1 MKQIFTIIMSLQLLL
16 LPIAPAYAKEGEAST
31 ANQLLALGTTIIGSN
46 ILTTCKLGSS
56 TPSLLTFF
64 GGSLVFIASEILG
77 AKAQKA
83 FIEVKK
89 DEVQQL
95 KATMKEGGDLQ
106 RKILESKLSDEE
118 AKLEFVQKR
127 KKWTTAVT
135 AIFYAATALAVME
148 GLCVYNPFTAPEC
161 PHWAMAA
168 CDAPSSLASGELTTW
183 LIVGAYGLGT
193 SSAGGGSISSYG
205 SLLYTAISLI
215 VKSTGSIVA
224 TAYNNPIGR
233 AITFGAAGILAQVTV
248 QDLSKIEGDLEDNIK
263 EIKAIIADFKETTT
277 DPNGLDDDKLAIELA
292 SNVNGQQAGANV
304 KRMNRGADLNKSCW
318 GKDEKGNQTYSE
330 GACKSPVKVARPRF
344 NPNFQLPVLE
354 SVANTSAEMADAVA
368 RGDMAAADVHAGTL
382 ASNAMRVKQIRD
394 NLMNQFN
401 EQSKKQGKKGIDFD
415 KAIQD
420 RIASMNNNL
429 NKGLASR
436 GMTLAS
442 LAPSNSIS
450 KDKKEPEEVKQEIK
464 TAASEET
471 IATDPQDD
479 FNFSIDEGVDEDMAI
494 AQDATPAP
502 THTLEDFET
511 QESDILA
518 KPEVSIFDQLSN
530 RYFLNYKRIFKVQE
544 PSQAAN

>member
-31 ANQLLALGTTIIGSN
+31 ANQLLSLGTTIIGSN
-46 ILTTCKLGSS
+46 VLTTCKMGSS

-106 RKILESKLSDEE
+106 KKILESKLSDEE

-127 KKWTTAVT
+127 KKWTLAVT
-135 AIFYAATALAVME
+135 TIFYAATALAVME

-161 PHWAMAA
+161 TNWAMAD
-168 CDAPSSLASGELTTW
+168 CDAPSSLASGEFTTW
-183 LIVGAYGLGT
+183 LIVGAYGMGA

-205 SLLYTAISLI
+205 ALLYTAISLI
-215 VKSTGSIVA
+215 VKSTGSVVA

-233 AITFGAAGILAQVTV
+233 AITFGAAGVLAHVTHE
-248 QDLSKIEGDLEDNIK
+248 DLDKIEGDLQDNIK
-263 EIKAIIADFKETTT
+263 EIKAIIADFKETTA
-277 DPNGLDDDKLAIELA
+277 DPNGVDDNKMAIELA
-292 SNVNGQQAGANV
+292 GNVNSQQAGANV

-330 GACKSPVKVARPRF
+330 NVCNRPVRVARPRF

-354 SVANTSAEMADAVA
+354 GIANTSAEMADAVA
-368 RGDMAAADVHAGTL
+368 RGDTAAADVHAGAL

-401 EQSKKQGKKGIDFD
+401 EQSKKQGKKEIDFE
-415 KAIQD
+415 KAIQN
-420 RIASMNNNL
+420 RVASMNNNL
-429 NKGLASR
+429 NKGLASK
-436 GMTLAS
+436 GVSLAS
-442 LAPSNSIS
+442 LAPNSPAREK
-450 KDKKEPEEVKQEIK
+450 KDPEEVKQEIK

-471 IATDPQDD
+471 IATEPQDD
-479 FNFSIDEGVDEDMAI
+479 FNFVIDEGVDEEI
-494 AQDATPAP
+494 AAVQDASPAP
-502 THTLEDFET
+502 THTLDDFET

-530 RYFLNYKRIFKVQE
+530 RYFLNYKRIFKVQD
-544 PSQAAN
+544 SSKAAN